1 MDVSKIFSKK
11 NWKDRV
17 VEFPGR
23 RRIRDVATGEEKV
36 IDVSRNE
43 GTILQ
48 EGDLYNALNMNDL
61 ERRAGEAFAA
71 LGEYVAD
78 GKTLIASAITNKG
91 VPTASDEKFS
101 VMAENIGKMSS
112 IKPGLLGQ
120 NQLRNTA
127 VGSNITLNLSFS
139 SGTYQYVAVCLTN
152 AHFRENGNASL
163 YWNNSIG
170 TRLIEHRIS
179 SGGDFYQC
187 DTIFSINK
195 ISKNSN
201 YNVSITEN
209 KGNIDPEHHQAVLQ
223 AMAFGIA

>member
-61 ERRAGEAFAA
+61 ERRAEEAFAA

-78 GKTLIASAITNKG
+78 GKSLIASAITSKG
-91 VPTASDEKFS
+91 VATAADAEFAI
-101 VMAENIGKMSS
+101 MAENVGKIKTTPKVTSQGFSGAKQGVTIWARAGRTLWVNMFIYFKNMYYPNDQGIPGGTGSTFAISYNSS
-112 IKPGLLGQ
+112 NGALVISHK
-120 NQLRNTA
+120 RDDMD
-127 VGSNITLNLSFS
+127 VRY
-139 SGTYQYVAVCLTN
+139 GTV
-152 AHFRENGNASL
+152 NGVI
-163 YWNNSIG
+163 Y
-170 TRLIEHRIS
+170 
-179 SGGDFYQC
+179 Y
-187 DTIFSINK
+187 
-195 ISKNSN
+195 
-201 YNVSITEN
+201 
-209 KGNIDPEHHQAVLQ
+209 ID
-223 AMAFGIA
+223 

>member
-78 GKTLIASAITNKG
+78 GKGLPLREG
-91 VPTASDEKFS
+91 VD
-101 VMAENIGKMSS
+101 
-112 IKPGLLGQ
+112 
-120 NQLRNTA
+120 
-127 VGSNITLNLSFS
+127 
-139 SGTYQYVAVCLTN
+139 
-152 AHFRENGNASL
+152 
-163 YWNNSIG
+163 
-170 TRLIEHRIS
+170 
-179 SGGDFYQC
+179 
-187 DTIFSINK
+187 
-195 ISKNSN
+195 
-201 YNVSITEN
+201 
-209 KGNIDPEHHQAVLQ
+209 
-223 AMAFGIA
+223 